1 MESTLISYYRIYLHL
16 VARWMWLMLW
26 NAVNFPNK
34 RGERGPCLV
43 LPHRL
48 SLQPDRILSLDG
60 VSPSHTVSSLQIMI
74 D

>member
-1 MESTLISYYRIYLHL
+1 
-16 VARWMWLMLW
+16 MWLMLW
-26 NAVNFPNK
+26 SAVDFPNK

-60 VSPSHTVSSLQIMI
+60 VPPVILCLFPA
-74 D
+74 DYD